1 MPRRDHVN
9 PDGEVVSCRDNVIIT
24 GCRRLFVH
32 PLWMFIMAFDVYSRP
47 TEAAIDCYFYGC
59 AEAV

>member
-1 MPRRDHVN
+1 MPWRDHVN
-9 PDGEVVSCRDNVIIT
+9 PDGEVVSCRDNVIIA

-32 PLWMFIMAFDVYSRP
+32 PLWMCIMAFDGHSRQS
-47 TEAAIDCYFYGC
+47 EAAIDCYVYGC